1 METSSL
7 QKDALVRHPQMMAST
22 TPTDACIPLEYDD
35 TRDQHAGQN
44 RNSKP
49 YVICAACVL
58 GMMLGT
64 IGLLSVQHYGL
75 GDTSFTKF
83 FFAPTV
89 PLVRP
94 SSVGRNAPIMP
105 ARIRHAKRSVM
116 MRAGAGASVP
126 VVTEEQLGDS
136 QVTPLVDGRVKGATI
151 KLSSLWKDTGAV
163 IFAVRRP
170 G

>member
-1 METSSL
+1 MME
-7 QKDALVRHPQMMAST
+7 ST
-22 TPTDACIPLEYDD
+22 TPTDACIPLEFE
-35 TRDQHAGQN
+35 TRDQRAGQN

-49 YVICAACVL
+49 YVICAAFEL

-75 GDTSFTKF
+75 GDDSFTKV

-94 SSVGRNAPIMP
+94 SSVGRSVPIMS
-105 ARIRHAKRSVM
+105 ARIRQANRPVM
-116 MRAGAGASVP
+116 MSEGVDRFVKG
-126 VVTEEQLGDS
+126 VVTKEQLGDS
-136 QVTPLVDGRVKGATI
+136 QVMPLVDGRVKGATT